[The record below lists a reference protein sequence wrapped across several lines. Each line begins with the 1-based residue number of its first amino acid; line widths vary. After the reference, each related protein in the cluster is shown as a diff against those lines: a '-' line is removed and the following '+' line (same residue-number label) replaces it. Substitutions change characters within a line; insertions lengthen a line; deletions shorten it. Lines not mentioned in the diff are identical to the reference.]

1 MKNPF
6 WYLDGISVGG
16 CSVIRCHLVFLH
28 VLIVIPLKQ
37 VGAAAA
43 DHVEKQESIHA
54 DTDNYADG
62 YSPPDRLL
70 PCRSCVLRRGLKGRR
85 SRRASRKQG
94 THVEHEQKEQIAMT
108 IEAAAKGLRT
118 RPARR
123 LYGRLLLVMLIR
135 SGTLAPQARRTDGE
149 D

>member
-43 DHVEKQESIHA
+43 DHVEKQESIHDA
-54 DTDNYADG
+54 DTDNDADG
-62 YSPPDRLL
+62 TARKTGF
-70 PCRSCVLRRGLKGRR
+70 CRAAHASC
-85 SRRASRKQG
+85 
-94 THVEHEQKEQIAMT
+94 
-108 IEAAAKGLRT
+108 AAA
-118 RPARR
+118 
-123 LYGRLLLVMLIR
+123 
-135 SGTLAPQARRTDGE
+135 
-149 D
+149 

>member
-28 VLIVIPLKQ
+28 VLIVIPLEQ

-62 YSPPDRLL
+62 TARQTGFFAVPLMRPAPRLKRAKITPSEPKNREPMLSMNKGADRHDH
-70 PCRSCVLRRGLKGRR
+70 RSGRKACEPVLRGGCT
-85 SRRASRKQG
+85 G
-94 THVEHEQKEQIAMT
+94 
-108 IEAAAKGLRT
+108 GCCW
-118 RPARR
+118 
-123 LYGRLLLVMLIR
+123 
-135 SGTLAPQARRTDGE
+135 
-149 D
+149 